1 MKNRKT
7 VLATVLALVLA
18 FHIRVV
24 LFLVRREQ
32 KGLYRRHLP
41 AGNA

>member
-18 FHIRVV
+18 FTSA
-24 LFLVRREQ
+24 LSFSSCGES
-32 KGLYRRHLP
+32 KKSLYRRHLP